1 MIASLWN
8 SLQVHFKQNVPY
20 VAYSF
25 VTHTKLHVVELAS
38 ANHVFIKS
46 KMKKNP
52 VQHAEMTTLVYL
64 KISDLNA
71 H

>member
-1 MIASLWN
+1 MY
-8 SLQVHFKQNVPY
+8 FKQNVLY

-25 VTHTKLHVVELAS
+25 VTHTKLHAVELAS
-38 ANHVFIKS
+38 ASRVFIKS
-46 KMKKNP
+46 KMKKNR

-71 H
+71 R